1 MVPLFSSSSNE
12 FSSPLNS
19 GTGKFLRKWGTIN
32 KSYVVEPYVT
42 GYHFIK
48 FINFP
53 KIQSNSGS
61 LPQNPKNF
69 LEASCLAVTLPG
81 ATMNKAEVI
90 GLGNIKY
97 GVPTNADVDN
107 TLTIRFLE
115 TQGVPIA
122 KIITAWFNDIRHI
135 SLGISKMDDYNKA
148 NYSANL
154 LYWTT
159 RPDGKTIEYY
169 ACLAGV
175 FPTRAPLDVF
185 GHDLA
190 SYDKLEIDVEFH
202 VDYIFP
208 LEKWVKDKVLEAIDS
223 YTSEGNIEKVKEG
236 VVGNS

>member
-1 MVPLFSSSSNE
+1 MADSNV
-12 FSSPLNS
+12 FSSPLLS
-19 GTGKFLRKWGTIN
+19 GTGRFLRKWGTK

-42 GYHFIK
+42 GYHFIR
-48 FINFP
+48 FLDFP
-53 KIQSNSGS
+53 TSISSEDKNI
-61 LPQNPKNF
+61 LPSDPPRV
-69 LEASCLAVTLPG
+69 LEASCMAVTLPG

-97 GVPTNADVDN
+97 GVPTNSDVDN

-122 KIITAWFNDIRHI
+122 KIITKWFNSIRHLA
-135 SLGISKMDDYNKA
+135 LGIAFTDEYNKSK
-148 NYSANL
+148 YCANL

-169 ACLAGV
+169 ACLAGI

-208 LEKWVKDKVLEAIDS
+208 LEKWVL
-223 YTSEGNIEKVKEG
+223 EKVSSYAESYREEADPSTVRKS
-236 VVGNS
+236 VI